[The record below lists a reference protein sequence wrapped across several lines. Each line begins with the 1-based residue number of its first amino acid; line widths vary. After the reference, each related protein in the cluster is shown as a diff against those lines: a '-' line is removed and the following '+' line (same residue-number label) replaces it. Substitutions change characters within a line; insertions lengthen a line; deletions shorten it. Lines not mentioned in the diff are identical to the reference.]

1 MFFWFF
7 CLFIDLLVPV
17 IAIVFGLKFRKAPPK
32 SITSLF
38 GYRTERSMKDHESWV
53 LAHNLCG
60 NIWYKLGLVMLP
72 LSLISMLF
80 VLKEST
86 PIIGMSSL
94 FLCLLQCIAL
104 TLTIIPVEL
113 LLKRREAKLQERIS
127 TTSSSKKRKK
137 KKRKK

>member
-32 SITSLF
+32 SINSLF

-80 VLKEST
+80 RRYGTLYST
-86 PIIGMSSL
+86 LPTAL
-94 FLCLLQCIAL
+94 FAWA
-104 TLTIIPVEL
+104 
-113 LLKRREAKLQERIS
+113 RGF
-127 TTSSSKKRKK
+127 
-137 KKRKK
+137 